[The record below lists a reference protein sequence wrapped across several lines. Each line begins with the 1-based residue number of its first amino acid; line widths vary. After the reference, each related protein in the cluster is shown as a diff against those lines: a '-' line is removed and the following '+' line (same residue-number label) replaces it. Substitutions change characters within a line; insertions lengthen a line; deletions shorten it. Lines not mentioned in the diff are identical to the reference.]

1 MLKLENLCNKI
12 SNYISEELNLDDN
25 RKAIINYGIFAFM
38 QMIICI
44 LLVMIFGAVF
54 NVFFEAI
61 IVSFTVSILRKSS
74 GGVHASSPK
83 ACAVIGTISSIWM
96 AKISQNIQVDFNR
109 LIILGVIIFIWAY
122 YFIYK
127 LAPVDS
133 IAKPIKNLEKRK
145 RLKKNSIIILSAY
158 LIIVIINFTYFYLI
172 KNESALIYISCIY
185 MGILWQVFSLTKSGH
200 LLLGKLDKLF

>member
-12 SNYISEELNLDDN
+12 SNYISQELNLDNN

-44 LLVMIFGAVF
+44 LLVMIFGAIF

-83 ACAVIGTISSIWM
+83 ACAVIGTISSILM
-96 AKISQNIQVDFNR
+96 AKISQNIQVDFKR
-109 LIILGVIIFIWAY
+109 LIIWGIIIFIWAY

-145 RLKKNSIIILSAY
+145 RLKKNSIIILSTY
-158 LIIVIINFTYFYLI
+158 LIIIIINFTYLYFI
-172 KNESALIYISCIY
+172 KNESSLIYISCIY

>member
-12 SNYISEELNLDDN
+12 SNYISQELNLDDN

-44 LLVMIFGAVF
+44 LLVMIFGAIF

-109 LIILGVIIFIWAY
+109 LIIFGVIIFIWAY

-145 RLKKNSIIILSAY
+145 RLKKNSTIILSAY
-158 LIIVIINFTYFYLI
+158 LIIVIISFTYFCLI

>member
-12 SNYISEELNLDDN
+12 SNYISQELNLDDN

-44 LLVMIFGAVF
+44 LLVMIFGAIF

-109 LIILGVIIFIWAY
+109 LIIWGIIIFIWAY

-133 IAKPIKNLEKRK
+133 VAKPIKNLDKRK
-145 RLKKNSIIILSAY
+145 RLKKNSIIILSTY
-158 LIIVIINFTYFYLI
+158 LIIIIINFTYLYFI